1 MPKEYGIGNIGAE
14 ALGVKRRKPVAVL
27 LSSFLVLTLL
37 LGGCGDG
44 GGDGGGEGAGG
55 EGAANVTPT
64 VQAAEAPAVGETAEA
79 TEVTE
84 TVTNDT
90 EDDEAEEVAVITDT
104 ELLTQTQV
112 TTDVTVT
119 TDTVVIEQNEVTTV
133 ITDTDVVTN
142 VVESSDSSTT
152 SETDVVSETEDIA
165 PEVEVSGTG
174 ETTQAG
180 QSIQVQPGAAATG
193 AFTGIEGSTGRSIL
207 ATSLL
212 DSNFTTS
219 DGEVGGEI
227 QDVVVNIQNG
237 QVLYVLLEYGGVLDV
252 GDTDMPVPL
261 SAFSWGGEDQLTLN
275 IDGETLANFPGVG
288 NDWPVSDDTNWDV
301 DVRNFWQGINVDTGF
316 DAEQS
321 MQGVRRVSTLL
332 SSPIVGGETGDRTV
346 QDIIISLGEGRASY
360 VLIDA
365 DEGVGESLHAVPFT
379 TFDATAPEAG
389 FTWSPDFD
397 PTMLEGA
404 PQIDRATFAENRVY
418 DETYDDE
425 WENFWGGLG
434 FPVNRNND

>member
-1 MPKEYGIGNIGAE
+1 MTKENGIDNIGAE
-14 ALGVKRRKPVAVL
+14 ALEVKQRKPVGLL
-27 LSSFLVLTLL
+27 LSSLLVLTLL
-37 LGGCGDG
+37 LGACSD
-44 GGDGGGEGAGG
+44 GAGDDTSD
-55 EGAANVTPT
+55 EAAADVTPT
-64 VQAAEAPAVGETAEA
+64 VQAAEATAVVEAAES

-90 EDDEAEEVAVITDT
+90 EDDEAEDVAVITDT
-104 ELLTQTQV
+104 ELLTQTEV

-119 TDTVVIEQNEVTTV
+119 TDTVVIEQSEVTTV

-142 VVESSDSSTT
+142 VVESSDSSTSSDT
-152 SETDVVSETEDIA
+152 EVVTTTEDLA
-165 PEVEVSGTG
+165 PEVTGTG
-174 ETTQAG
+174 ATTQTG
-180 QSIQVQPGAAATG
+180 QSVQTQPGAVATG

-207 ATSLL
+207 ATALL

-227 QDVVVNIQNG
+227 QDVVVDIQNG

-261 SAFSWGGEDQLTLN
+261 SAFSWGSEDQLTLN

-288 NDWPVSDDTNWDV
+288 NDWPVTDDSSWDV
-301 DVRNFWQGINVDTGF
+301 DVRNFWQGIDMDTGF
-316 DAEQS
+316 DTEQS
-321 MQGVRRVSTLL
+321 MHGVRRVSNLL
-332 SSPIVGGETGDRTV
+332 SSPIASGDLGDRTV

-379 TFDATAPEAG
+379 AFDTTAPEAG
-389 FTWSPDFD
+389 FTWSPDFE

-404 PQIDRATFAENRVY
+404 PQIDRAALAETRVY

-425 WENFWGGLG
+425 WENFWAGLG
-434 FPVNRNND
+434 FPVTRDDN

>member
-1 MPKEYGIGNIGAE
+1 MPKEYGVDSIGAE
-14 ALGVKRRKPVAVL
+14 AIGVKQRKPVAVL

-37 LGGCGDG
+37 LGACSDGD
-44 GGDGGGEGAGG
+44 DE
-55 EGAANVTPT
+55 AAADVTPT
-64 VQAAEAPAVGETAEA
+64 VQAAVATAVVEATES

-133 ITDTDVVTN
+133 ITDTDLVTN
-142 VVESSDSSTT
+142 VVESSDSSSS
-152 SETDVVSETEDIA
+152 SETAVVSATEDLA

-180 QSIQVQPGAAATG
+180 QSIQTQPGATAAG

-207 ATSLL
+207 ATTLL

-227 QDVVVNIQNG
+227 QDVVVDIQNG

-288 NDWPVSDDTNWDV
+288 NDWPVADDTSWDV
-301 DVRNFWQGINVDTGF
+301 DVRNFWQGINMDTGF

-321 MQGVRRVSTLL
+321 MHGVRRLSNLL
-332 SSPIVGGETGDRTV
+332 GSPIASGDTGDRTV
-346 QDIIISLGEGRASY
+346 EDIIISLGEGRASY

-365 DEGVGESLHAVPFT
+365 DEGVGESLYAVPFT

-404 PQIDRATFAENRVY
+404 PQLDRATLAEARVY

-425 WENFWGGLG
+425 WENFWAGLG
-434 FPVNRNND
+434 FPVTHDND